1 MNIKNLQ
8 LFLHLCDSKNF
19 SQTAKMMHISPSA
32 LSRII
37 QRLEE
42 DVGQTLFIRDNRSV
56 ELTFAAKKLLPVAS
70 DIVNSWLEVKAD
82 LKEDSLQ
89 LQGKL
94 KMFCSVTA
102 SYSHLPGILNEFRQ
116 TYPQIEIQLI
126 TGDPAQ
132 AIDKVLSGEVDV
144 AIAAKAENIPTKLT
158 YIELDRVHMSVI
170 SPLIPPPAIQKHL
183 TGEPDWQSLPFILPE
198 SGPARE
204 RADKWFKTKKI
215 QPAIYAQ
222 ISGHEAIVSMVALGC
237 GVGIAPDVVI
247 SNSPMGEKVQRLT
260 TESIESLSLGLCC
273 KQSREQEPLL
283 HALLQLF

>member
-1 MNIKNLQ
+1 MKIKNLQ
-8 LFLHLCDSKNF
+8 LFLHLCDSKSF
-19 SQTAKMMHISPSA
+19 SQTAQMMHISPSA

-42 DVGQTLFIRDNRSV
+42 SVGQTLFLRDNRSV
-56 ELTFAAKKLLPVAS
+56 ELTSAGKKLLPVAS
-70 DIVNSWLEVKAD
+70 DIVTNWLELKAD
-82 LKEDSLQ
+82 LREESQQ

-102 SYSHLPGILNEFRQ
+102 SYSHLPSILNEFRQ
-116 TYPQIEIQLI
+116 SYPQIEIQLI

-132 AIDKVLSGEVDV
+132 AIDKVISGEVDV

-158 YIELDRVHMSVI
+158 YIEIDRIHMSVI
-170 SPLIPPPAIQKHL
+170 SPLIPPPTIQKYL
-183 TGEPDWQSLPFILPE
+183 VGKPDWQSLPFILPE

-204 RADKWFKTKKI
+204 RADTWFKTKKI
-215 QPAIYAQ
+215 QPVIYAQ

-237 GVGIAPDVVI
+237 GIGIAPDIVI
-247 SNSPMGEKVQRLT
+247 SNSPMSEKVQRLT
-260 TESIESLSLGLCC
+260 TESIQSLSLGLCC